1 VGKISGATWTEGKF
15 GKALDFHG
23 QGSFVSLGKNGVG
36 GNDFTIAAWIWPRS
50 NRSGQDRIL
59 AKERIGVGDH
69 QFRLYLHTGN
79 RLGFAM
85 TGLAEGLAYP
95 FVSAPD
101 SVPLQQWTHV
111 AVTRHGPTYT
121 LFINGRQAQQ
131 AESNE
136 SVSHENQLDL
146 RVGAAYAARGDGGD
160 YGLDGRID
168 ELRIYAR
175 ALSSEELAHPETL
188 PEPGWLKAGAW
199 SADAF
204 QNDWTTRDID
214 LSSGVQKPGH
224 YELRFL
230 PVSKAARFDIQN
242 VELLIAGRIIP
253 DRVQRTAGQHNFS
266 LYRME
271 QTTPDTPTAVRL
283 TARMTG
289 DKPGAGDVLV
299 RPR

>member
-1 VGKISGATWTEGKF
+1 M
-15 GKALDFHG
+15 
-23 QGSFVSLGKNGVG
+23 
-36 GNDFTIAAWIWPRS
+36 
-50 NRSGQDRIL
+50 
-59 AKERIGVGDH
+59 GDH

-85 TGLAEGLAYP
+85 TGFAEGLAYP

-175 ALSSEELAHPETL
+175 ALSAEELAHPETL